1 MKIKINGGMVVST
14 LISLASIGI
23 GIIEKN
29 MEKKRI
35 NAEIAK
41 ESAKAVAE
49 ALANQKGES

>member
-1 MKIKINGGMVVST
+1 MKIKISSGTVVSA

-23 GIIEKN
+23 GMLEKS

-35 NAEIAK
+35 SAEIAK

-49 ALANQKGES
+49 ALANQK